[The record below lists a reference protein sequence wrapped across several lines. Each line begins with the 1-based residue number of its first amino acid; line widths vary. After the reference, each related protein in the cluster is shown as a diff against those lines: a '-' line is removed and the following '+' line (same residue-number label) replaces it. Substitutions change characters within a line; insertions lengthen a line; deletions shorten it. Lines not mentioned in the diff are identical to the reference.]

1 MARRLL
7 ISLAIGGLVLVAAY
21 MIVVVY
27 AEGVFVRWQ
36 PLGAPP
42 DGAGELV
49 QVSLEQPNP
58 AETSVF
64 LAAADGAFWRG
75 TPSLCTANSA
85 TCWETVAELPGNS
98 DSVEVTIAPDCRSD
112 LGYRLGSPPQAV
124 LSCASYSQMMI
135 GTHFLFESHVARVAD
150 GSYWVWNFMPGQMGL
165 LILMMG
171 IVLAAVVALIA
182 FIILQLRG

>member
-27 AEGVFVRWQ
+27 ADGVFVRWQ

-64 LAAADGAFWRG
+64 VAAADGAFWRG
-75 TPSLCTANSA
+75 TPSLCAANGA
-85 TCWETVAELPGNS
+85 TCWESVAELPGNS
-98 DSVEVTIAPDCRSD
+98 DAAEVTIAPDCQSH
-112 LGYRLGSPPQAV
+112 LGNRLGSPSQTV
-124 LSCASYSQMMI
+124 LSCARYSEMMF
-135 GTHFLFESHVARVAD
+135 GTHFLFEGHVALVED
-150 GSYWVWNFMPGQMGL
+150 GGYWVWNFMPGQMPL
-165 LILMMG
+165 LILMLG
-171 IVLAAVVALIA
+171 IVLALIAALIA
-182 FIILQLRG
+182 FVALQRRG